1 MKSKTKLLAAV
12 LITAAVIGI
21 STVFLFLMRRSDSD
35 EEIVYRETKV
45 EYGSLTVGITE
56 EAAVEIGMLEQT
68 FDLDISALVDS
79 DSASDSQ
86 STAGG
91 MQGGFGGMG
100 NGGSVSMMSFGTFR
114 TDSPYSQ
121 SQALE
126 VAGVMVAVG
135 QEIKEGDLLYTLTT
149 ESVNEIRNTLSED
162 INDTKADYEALQIEQ
177 EESRTQAQQGYD
189 TYVTN
194 GKYAQ
199 FIYENDI
206 KTYQD
211 AVDKAVED
219 VNDKQNTYNEK
230 LLELA
235 ELQQEYE
242 EAKEFLREAQGAVSE
257 NYAGRHENA
266 YYYTVYLNTRDT
278 AQKLADQFEDDM
290 ESLNEEIEQLLL
302 DIQTA
307 VRTMNQCQIDYEK
320 AKLDL
325 GKTQDTDAYYASKAS
340 EWYSIQT
347 ASLDNELSSA
357 KKSYDASVEKLA
369 EFDHYVQNNGILSEY
384 SGVVTEVKL
393 SEGDTLSGGSSLV
406 TLNDQENVTMDVSLG
421 EDDYNAVDKDGAVN
435 IVFTAYPDEIYSGR
449 ITAVSDAEYDSS
461 TGTVY
466 YTVTVT
472 VQGEVS
478 GLYEEMTGSVTFV
491 TKEMKQVCY
500 VSNRAIFREGT
511 RSYVKVRDNNG
522 NIVKQEVI
530 TGFSDGIN
538 VEITAG
544 LSEGDTVLIESKV
557 GET

>member
-21 STVFLFLMRRSDSD
+21 STVFLLLMRRSDSD

-114 TDSPYSQ
+114 TDSPSSQ

-384 SGVVTEVKL
+384 NGVVTEVKF

-435 IVFTAYPDEIYSGR
+435 IVFTAYPNEIYSGR

-461 TGTVY
+461 SGTVY

-522 NIVKQEVI
+522 NIVKQEVT